1 MAVRAFGTFPGAELD
16 EALNVV
22 AGELSSS
29 FFLPSLP
36 QRGPESSALA
46 RTAALFEEIHWSL
59 GLRAF
64 EMHTRTSQ
72 FSRAIKERWERDWDV
87 FLAAVDKHELS
98 ESSVMVSLPGPYTI
112 ASAVELPN
120 GHWVVT
126 DSGAVKHLVEELSGA
141 INSFSERLYRD
152 TGCVPVVVVDETAAG
167 AALAGHQPGAHR
179 FEDIPK
185 PAPELVVSQWKEISK
200 ALHGTGHDT
209 NCCVVRF
216 PATHC
221 EWMSYLPELDA
232 ALKDPE
238 GLRIAF
244 DIVDCASW
252 STSEID
258 AFGERCEMWGNALEL
273 MALHG
278 GSSRGQTERAHTV
291 AKRLHQLGAATSTDD
306 RPVLHSVHDLALDT
320 VTQATDHLR
329 ELSRYPE
336 ILESEWVSN

>member
-141 INSFSERLYRD
+141 I
-152 TGCVPVVVVDETAAG
+152 TAFRKGSIGIQA
-167 AALAGHQPGAHR
+167 
-179 FEDIPK
+179 
-185 PAPELVVSQWKEISK
+185 VS
-200 ALHGTGHDT
+200 
-209 NCCVVRF
+209 
-216 PATHC
+216 P
-221 EWMSYLPELDA
+221 
-232 ALKDPE
+232 
-238 GLRIAF
+238 
-244 DIVDCASW
+244 
-252 STSEID
+252 
-258 AFGERCEMWGNALEL
+258 
-273 MALHG
+273 
-278 GSSRGQTERAHTV
+278 SS
-291 AKRLHQLGAATSTDD
+291 L
-306 RPVLHSVHDLALDT
+306 
-320 VTQATDHLR
+320 
-329 ELSRYPE
+329 
-336 ILESEWVSN
+336 